1 MSLKQRINHK
11 RWRFQKRQ
19 KMFTVWKTQNGRRI
33 PVYKMSTYH
42 VLNVIRYF
50 SIERYY
56 GEPVENIPLG
66 VFNPEIQT
74 VMIAEL
80 KIRGMLHCLNSAY

>member
-33 PVYKMSTYH
+33 PVYK
-42 VLNVIRYF
+42 I
-50 SIERYY
+50 
-56 GEPVENIPLG
+56 